1 MFRGRDFFRGFVKE
15 VFEIDYTKARALVGG
30 TGSDYDDRENWH
42 TDVTFVDRPPAF
54 TLLHAVVIPPV
65 GGDTLWASTVSASCW
80 GSPRRRRDLIRVLQD
95 YIIRPEQTVR

>member
-1 MFRGRDFFRGFVKE
+1 MRQTSVTERKKQTKLGQPPLE
-15 VFEIDYTKARALVGG
+15 EIDSLKGGRAN
-30 TGSDYDDRENWH
+30 YWH